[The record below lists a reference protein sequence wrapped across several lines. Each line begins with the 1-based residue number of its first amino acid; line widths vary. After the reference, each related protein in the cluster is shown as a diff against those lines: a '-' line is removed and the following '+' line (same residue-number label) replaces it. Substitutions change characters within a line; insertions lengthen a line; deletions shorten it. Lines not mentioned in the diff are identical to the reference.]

1 MKLFYQPEGKLRM
14 ELEDKCWV
22 HVKPTWASP
31 LSMPNKYLALLDG
44 RDKEIMMIA
53 DPATLDTETREILLE
68 ELNKRYL
75 TSQVLKINRA
85 ATEFGVTY
93 WNVETDRGQKEF
105 VTQSLQENAQW
116 MGTSQL
122 LIIDVDGNR
131 FEIRDVNALDTKS
144 RDYLSTTV

>member
-1 MKLFYQPEGKLRM
+1 
-14 ELEDKCWV
+14 
-22 HVKPTWASP
+22 
-31 LSMPNKYLALLDG
+31 
-44 RDKEIMMIA
+44 MIA
-53 DPATLDTETREILLE
+53 DPETLDKEAREILLQ

-75 TSQVLKINRA
+75 TSQVISINRA
-85 ATEFGVTY
+85 STEFGVTY

-131 FEIRDVNALDTKS
+131 FEIRDVNALDPKS

>member
-1 MKLFYQPEGKLRM
+1 M
-14 ELEDKCWV
+14 ELEDKCWIT
-22 HVKPTWASP
+22 VKPTWASP

-44 RDKEIMMIA
+44 KDKEIMMIA

-93 WNVETDRGQKEF
+93 WSVETDRGQKEF

-131 FEIRDVNALDTKS
+131 FEIRDVNALDAKS
-144 RDYLSTTV
+144 REYLSTTV